1 MEPSVIQFQENV
13 QLFTSLTEMIFS
25 RPIFIADLNCDL
37 NQFKFNDL
45 ICDLNRLHQGR
56 DQKELANVNML
67 RCLCIK
73 KPILKFKQQKSI
85 IIIKQLKEDYITVV
99 ISNNNIIIRM
109 I

>member
-25 RPIFIADLNCDL
+25 RPIFIADL
-37 NQFKFNDL
+37 

-67 RCLCIK
+67 AA
-73 KPILKFKQQKSI
+73 
-85 IIIKQLKEDYITVV
+85 YA
-99 ISNNNIIIRM
+99 
-109 I
+109 